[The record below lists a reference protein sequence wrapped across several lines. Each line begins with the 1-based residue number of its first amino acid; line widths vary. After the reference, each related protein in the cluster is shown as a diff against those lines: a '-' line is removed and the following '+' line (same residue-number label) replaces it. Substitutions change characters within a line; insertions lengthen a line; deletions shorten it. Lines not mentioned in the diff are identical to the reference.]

1 MLGVL
6 AMALVGLLAWTASSP
21 RSGGNEA
28 TVTDQLAL
36 EATASSPSAEAT
48 SSAVEVAV
56 PISKRAFPDG
66 AGVPNV
72 LLTKDRPSAD
82 ALASSGLQ
90 GLFSA
95 PLLLTDAQQLSPET
109 AAEIDRFGDP
119 DIHLLGGS
127 EAVSPA
133 IEKQLADGGHA
144 VHRHAGPTGLQ
155 TSIDIA
161 RRHFGSADTAVLTSI
176 GGTDADALE
185 VLAEALPASSLAAAR
200 QLPILFTPPY
210 ALSPTTAEYLRSSP
224 IQNVLVVGDDSVIG
238 DEVLAD
244 IAILGLAA
252 QRVSGDDRYGTAVAV
267 AESRGF
273 INAGDAPVVILVEG
287 SAEGAW
293 PSSFLAAVNTG
304 RFGGAPVLLAD
315 GDRLPQQTRDFLTP
329 PEGQSSF
336 ILCSPGVSEAACS
349 EARGL
354 VNR

>member
-1 MLGVL
+1 MSRRLTSGRRRRLGRTWRRNFSHWRLGMLGVL

-56 PISKRAFPDG
+56 AISKRAFPDG

-252 QRVSGDDRYGTAVAV
+252 QRVSGDDRY
-267 AESRGF
+267 R
-273 INAGDAPVVILVEG
+273 
-287 SAEGAW
+287 
-293 PSSFLAAVNTG
+293 AAVNTG